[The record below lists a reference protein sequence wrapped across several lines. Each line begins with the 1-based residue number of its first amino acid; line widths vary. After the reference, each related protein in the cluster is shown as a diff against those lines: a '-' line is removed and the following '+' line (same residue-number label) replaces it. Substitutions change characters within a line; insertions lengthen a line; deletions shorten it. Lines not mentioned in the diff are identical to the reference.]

1 MKIRKLNSIE
11 ERLQA
16 RRIAGL
22 AFVIPLDM
30 EKEEQRFSLLS
41 PDSEEKNVES
51 WGAFLDDGTLTA
63 GLCNHHY
70 TVSFDGHRVLCGGVG
85 DVSSLPE
92 NRRQGAVRG
101 IFSAKLREMREG
113 DFLFSYLYPFSHV
126 YYRQFGYE
134 LCQQPLRQW
143 IKCQDLLSLPC
154 THAIEM
160 QNGAGCFE
168 EITPLSHRF
177 MLRYNLGVLR
187 ESNQWN
193 FVSGDP
199 VKDRKLRYLFRD
211 QQGRLAGYVCF
222 IPQEENEVR
231 RAEIRDIAYE
241 DTPALLS
248 ILAFFGRLSAQ
259 YQEVGGALPPDVDLR
274 LFAGEPYAVR
284 QERTCAGM
292 GRIVHVEKVLSLMK
306 APQEVGEAVIEVEDP
321 FLPANSGRYRLLF
334 ENGAIQSVSR
344 TELPPDLSCRIGDL
358 TRLVLGTDDP
368 LVSLTAPGVTVAG
381 KKELLCR
388 LFPKKNLYMNQPF

>member
-211 QQGRLAGYVCF
+211 QQGRLAGYV
-222 IPQEENEVR
+222 
-231 RAEIRDIAYE
+231 
-241 DTPALLS
+241 
-248 ILAFFGRLSAQ
+248 
-259 YQEVGGALPPDVDLR
+259 
-274 LFAGEPYAVR
+274 
-284 QERTCAGM
+284 
-292 GRIVHVEKVLSLMK
+292 
-306 APQEVGEAVIEVEDP
+306 
-321 FLPANSGRYRLLF
+321 
-334 ENGAIQSVSR
+334 
-344 TELPPDLSCRIGDL
+344 
-358 TRLVLGTDDP
+358 
-368 LVSLTAPGVTVAG
+368 
-381 KKELLCR
+381 
-388 LFPKKNLYMNQPF
+388 